1 MSKLKPRTENPPVI
15 YVETD
20 RREITTT
27 DVTYK
32 AMDMKLLKKYFPSI
46 YDDIVK
52 DRRVRLKKKGSKE

>member
-27 DVTYK
+27 DVTYQ
-32 AMDMKLLKKYFPSI
+32 AMDMELIKRYFPDI
-46 YDDIVK
+46 YKNIISDMK
-52 DRRVRLKKKGSKE
+52 LKRRGSKE